1 MEYFHL
7 FTNKLHTALWKQ
19 MVHPFRQVSQGI
31 RVSENWVLKCK
42 VKSLSHVW
50 LCDPMDCSMPGSSI
64 HGSFPGKK
72 LEWVA
77 ISFSRGSSGPR
88 DQTWVSRTAGRLSTT
103 CKSKTKKQQKSL
115 YHTKTKP
122 PTYLCH
128 VKQRTDIKIR
138 DNAQRQRVFYAW
150 FQQQWEIWHNSVPAF
165 KTQEQKTPC
174 LPTRC
179 RARRQFW
186 VATGEAFSLL
196 LCVTLLLFLVN
207 YYLEYITV

>member
-1 MEYFHL
+1 MSDSVIPWTVACQAPPSMGVFQARNWSGLPFPSPGDLPDLGIKPESPAL
-7 FTNKLHTALWKQ
+7 QEDSLPPVKAKLKNNKKICTTLKQ
-19 MVHPFRQVSQGI
+19 NQLI
-31 RVSENWVLKCK
+31 
-42 VKSLSHVW
+42 
-50 LCDPMDCSMPGSSI
+50 
-64 HGSFPGKK
+64 
-72 LEWVA
+72 
-77 ISFSRGSSGPR
+77 
-88 DQTWVSRTAGRLSTT
+88 
-103 CKSKTKKQQKSL
+103 
-115 YHTKTKP
+115 
-122 PTYLCH
+122 LCH
-128 VKQRTDIKIR
+128 VQQRTDIKIR
-138 DNAQRQRVFYAW
+138 DNVQRQRVFYAW